1 MAVESRWMP
10 CQLKIETNICSCDYD
25 GIILVAGCAPGF
37 DEPEPFR
44 TVLYAA
50 AQIDSA
56 LGVIGAVLPIN
67 LPAKRLVYSPTGP
80 LNMDYHDVRSF
91 AEAATKGVQRALKAG
106 VRCPLLALLPDVRFE
121 NVELVTLLGALE
133 GLYVPLEVREICPDR
148 CYKACQLAVWSPI
161 CSKKLQGVVKLAS
174 ALESGRYVAR
184 DIGGADPER
193 MAPPRV
199 EEYLAELFC
208 GSNVTM
214 QVVSD
219 QDTLLQEYPL
229 FACVNRA
236 ASMIPRH
243 AGRIIFLTYEPP
255 NPACVLET
263 VMLVGKGVTYDTGG
277 VDLKIQGTMF
287 GMSRDKCGAAAC
299 AGFMQVV
306 NLLQP
311 PTVKAVAA
319 LCVVRN
325 SIGENSYVSDE
336 VITAKS
342 GVRVRVANTDSEGR
356 MAMADALCHIKEM
369 ALCSVNP
376 HIFTVATLA
385 DHAMLTVGR
394 GYSIAMDNAVARL
407 VSNAEK
413 LQASGETMG
422 DPFEISRIRR
432 EDFNFH
438 EGLTEGDD
446 VLQSDN
452 KDSLKTVRG
461 HQGPSAFLIMAS
473 GLDNHGA
480 CSCSPLK
487 YTHIDLFGHLPKPH
501 HLPYSGNPVLALSY
515 CYLIQGKCLTV
526 RNDLPYEMQYVCE
539 NECSP
544 VCLQPCPPCPPCPV
558 PCEVK
563 VPCSP
568 GTCCCNP
575 PCDPCCLP
583 NCYQQPPCPPC
594 YMPANCPPCGGEPVT
609 VVGPIC
615 KPNVQKN
622 ICG

>member
-1 MAVESRWMP
+1 MP
-10 CQLKIETNICSCDYD
+10 CQLKIEPNICSCDYD
-25 GIILVAGCAPGF
+25 GIILVSGCAPGY
-37 DEPEPFR
+37 DEPEPFK
-44 TVLYAA
+44 TVLFSA

-67 LPAKRLVYSPTGP
+67 LPAKRLIYSPTGP

-91 AEAATKGVQRALKAG
+91 AEAATKGVKRALKAG
-106 VRCPLLALLPDVRFE
+106 VRCPLFALLPDIRFE

-133 GLYVPLEVREICPDR
+133 GFYV
-148 CYKACQLAVWSPI
+148 
-161 CSKKLQGVVKLAS
+161 
-174 ALESGRYVAR
+174 
-184 DIGGADPER
+184 
-193 MAPPRV
+193 
-199 EEYLAELFC
+199 
-208 GSNVTM
+208 M

-219 QDTLLQEYPL
+219 QETLLQEYPL

-255 NPACVLET
+255 NPACILET
-263 VMLVGKGVTYDTGG
+263 VMFVGKGVTYDTGG
-277 VDLKIQGTMF
+277 ADIKSKGNMF

-325 SIGENSYVSDE
+325 SVGENSYVSDE

-342 GVRVRVANTDSEGR
+342 GTRVRIGNTDAEGR
-356 MAMADALCHIKEM
+356 LVMADALCHIKEM

-376 HIFTVATLA
+376 HIFTVATLTH
-385 DHAMLTVGR
+385 HAILTAGR

-432 EDFNFH
+432 EDFSFH
-438 EGLTEGDD
+438 EGRTEGDD
-446 VLQSDN
+446 ILNSG
-452 KDSLKTVRG
+452 KDSSGVTNRG

-473 GLDNHGA
+473 GLDKHGTR
-480 CSCSPLK
+480 SGTPLK
-487 YTHIDLFGHLPKPH
+487 YSHLDIAPSAGDIPD
-501 HLPYSGNPVLALSY
+501 PPTGAPILALAKQF
-515 CYLIQGKCLTV
+515 LF
-526 RNDLPYEMQYVCE
+526 RDCE
-539 NECSP
+539 EAS
-544 VCLQPCPPCPPCPV
+544 
-558 PCEVK
+558 
-563 VPCSP
+563 
-568 GTCCCNP
+568 
-575 PCDPCCLP
+575 
-583 NCYQQPPCPPC
+583 
-594 YMPANCPPCGGEPVT
+594 
-609 VVGPIC
+609 
-615 KPNVQKN
+615 
-622 ICG
+622 

>member
-10 CQLKIETNICSCDYD
+10 CQLKIELNICSCDYD
-25 GIILVAGCAPGF
+25 GIILVSGSAPGF
-37 DEPEPFR
+37 DEPEPFK
-44 TVLYAA
+44 TVLYSA

-67 LPAKRLVYSPTGP
+67 LPAKRLIYSPTGP

-91 AEAATKGVQRALKAG
+91 AEAATKGIKRALKAG

-133 GLYVPLEVREICPDR
+133 GLYVPLEVREICPDH

-161 CSKKLQGVVKLAS
+161 CSKKLQGIVKLAS

-208 GSNVTM
+208 GSHVTM
-214 QVVSD
+214 QVISD

-236 ASMIPRH
+236 ASVIPRH

-263 VMLVGKGVTYDTGG
+263 IMLVGKGVTYDTGG
-277 VDLKIQGTMF
+277 VDIKCQGAMS

-311 PTVKAVAA
+311 PTVKVVVA

-325 SIGENSYVSDE
+325 SVGENSYVSDE

-342 GVRVRVANTDSEGR
+342 GVRVRVGNTDAEGR

-376 HIFTVATLA
+376 HIFTVATLTG
-385 DHAMLTVGR
+385 HAALMAGQ
-394 GYSIAMDNAVARL
+394 GYTIAMDNAVARL

-422 DPFEISRIRR
+422 DPFEVSRIRR
-432 EDFNFH
+432 EDFKFH
-438 EGLTEGDD
+438 EGRTEGDD
-446 VLQSDN
+446 LLQAVNQPS
-452 KDSLKTVRG
+452 STTARG

-473 GLDNHGA
+473 GLNKHGRE
-480 CSCSPLK
+480 SGTPIK
-487 YTHIDLFGHLPKPH
+487 YCHLDVAGSAGTFP
-501 HLPYSGNPVLALSY
+501 NPTTGAPILALARRFLLDSEFKSWADESE
-515 CYLIQGKCLTV
+515 IK
-526 RNDLPYEMQYVCE
+526 
-539 NECSP
+539 SP
-544 VCLQPCPPCPPCPV
+544 
-558 PCEVK
+558 EH
-563 VPCSP
+563 
-568 GTCCCNP
+568 
-575 PCDPCCLP
+575 
-583 NCYQQPPCPPC
+583 
-594 YMPANCPPCGGEPVT
+594 
-609 VVGPIC
+609 
-615 KPNVQKN
+615 
-622 ICG
+622 

>member
-10 CQLKIETNICSCDYD
+10 CQLKIEPNICSCDYD
-25 GIILVAGCAPGF
+25 GIILVSGNAPGL
-37 DEPEPFR
+37 DEPEPFK
-44 TVLYAA
+44 TVLYSA
-50 AQIDSA
+50 AQIDAA

-91 AEAATKGVQRALKAG
+91 AEAATKGIKRALKAG

-133 GLYVPLEVREICPDR
+133 GLYVPLEVREISPDR
-148 CYKACQLAVWSPI
+148 CYKACQLGVWSPI
-161 CSKKLQGVVKLAS
+161 CSKKLQCIVKLAS

-208 GSNVTM
+208 GSNVGM
-214 QVVSD
+214 QVISD

-229 FACVNRA
+229 FASVNRA
-236 ASMIPRH
+236 ASVVQRH

-263 VMLVGKGVTYDTGG
+263 IMLVGKGVTYDTGG
-277 VDLKIQGTMF
+277 ADIKCQGIMS

-311 PTVKAVAA
+311 PTVKVVVA

-325 SIGENSYVSDE
+325 SVGENCYVADE

-342 GVRVRVANTDSEGR
+342 GVRVRVGNTDAEGR
-356 MAMADALCHIKEM
+356 MAMADALYHIKEM
-369 ALCSVNP
+369 ALLSVHP
-376 HIFTVATLA
+376 HIFTVATLTG
-385 DHAMLTVGR
+385 HAVLTAGQ
-394 GYSIAMDNAVARL
+394 GYSIAMDNTVARL
-407 VSNAEK
+407 ESNAEK
-413 LQASGETMG
+413 LQASGEMMG

-432 EDFNFH
+432 EDFRFH
-438 EGLTEGDD
+438 EGRAEGDD
-446 VLQSDN
+446 VLQAAN
-452 KDSLKTVRG
+452 KPSSKTERG

-473 GLDNHGA
+473 GLDKHGTQ
-480 CSCSPLK
+480 STSPLR
-487 YTHIDLFGHLPKPH
+487 YTHLDIAG
-501 HLPYSGNPVLALSY
+501 SAG
-515 CYLIQGKCLTV
+515 
-526 RNDLPYEMQYVCE
+526 DLPD
-539 NECSP
+539 
-544 VCLQPCPPCPPCPV
+544 QPTGAPIVALAKRFLFDGLGLP
-558 PCEVK
+558 EKDDSKEK
-563 VPCSP
+563 V
-568 GTCCCNP
+568 
-575 PCDPCCLP
+575 
-583 NCYQQPPCPPC
+583 
-594 YMPANCPPCGGEPVT
+594 AEH
-609 VVGPIC
+609 
-615 KPNVQKN
+615 
-622 ICG
+622 

>member
-10 CQLKIETNICSCDYD
+10 CQLKIELNICSCDYD
-25 GIILVAGCAPGF
+25 GIILVSGCAPGF
-37 DEPEPFR
+37 DEPEPFK

-56 LGVIGAVLPIN
+56 LGIIGAVLPIN
-67 LPAKRLVYSPTGP
+67 LPAKRLIYSPTGP

-106 VRCPLLALLPDVRFE
+106 VRCPLFALLPDIRFE

-161 CSKKLQGVVKLAS
+161 CSKKLQGIVKLAS

-342 GVRVRVANTDSEGR
+342 GVRVRVGNTDAEGR
-356 MAMADALCHIKEM
+356 MAMADALCHVKEM

-376 HIFTVATLA
+376 HIFTVATLTT
-385 DHAMLTVGR
+385 HAVLTAGR

-432 EDFNFH
+432 EDFRFH

-446 VLQSDN
+446 VLQAQD
-452 KDSLKTVRG
+452 KLCTGTERG
-461 HQGPSAFLIMAS
+461 HQGPSAFLILAS

-487 YTHIDLFGHLPKPH
+487 YTHIDICGHLPKPH

-526 RNDLPYEMQYVCE
+526 RNDLPFEMQYVCE
-539 NECSP
+539 VDCKP
-544 VCLQPCPPCPPCPV
+544 VCLQPCQPCPPCPV

-563 VPCSP
+563 VPCAP
-568 GTCCCNP
+568 GTCSCCP

-583 NCYQQPPCPPC
+583 NCYQPPPCPPC
-594 YMPANCPPCGGEPVT
+594 IVPSNCPPCGAEPVT
-609 VVGPIC
+609 VVEPIC
-615 KPNVQKN
+615 KPNVQRN
-622 ICG
+622 VC

>member
-10 CQLKIETNICSCDYD
+10 CQLKIELNICSCDYD
-25 GIILVAGCAPGF
+25 GIILVSGSAPGF
-37 DEPEPFR
+37 DEPEPFK
-44 TVLYAA
+44 TVLYSA

-56 LGVIGAVLPIN
+56 LGIIGAVLSIN
-67 LPAKRLVYSPTGP
+67 LPAKRLIYSPTGP

-91 AEAATKGVQRALKAG
+91 GEAATRGIVRALKAG

-161 CSKKLQGVVKLAS
+161 CSKKLQGIVKLAS

-214 QVVSD
+214 QVISD

-236 ASMIPRH
+236 ASVIPRH
-243 AGRIIFLTYEPP
+243 AGRIIFLTYEPQ

-277 VDLKIQGTMF
+277 TDIKCQGAMC

-311 PTVKAVAA
+311 PTVKVVAA
-319 LCVVRN
+319 LCVLRN
-325 SIGENSYVSDE
+325 SVGENSYVADE

-342 GVRVRVANTDSEGR
+342 GVRVRVGNTDAEGR

-376 HIFTVATLA
+376 HIFTIATLTG
-385 DHAMLTVGR
+385 HAHLSAGT
-394 GYSIAMDNAVARL
+394 GYSIVMDNAVARL

-413 LQASGETMG
+413 LQASGETIG

-432 EDFNFH
+432 EDFRFH
-438 EGLTEGDD
+438 EGRSEGDD
-446 VLQSDN
+446 VLQAVN
-452 KDSLKTVRG
+452 KSSVRTERG

-473 GLDNHGA
+473 GLDKNGTQ
-480 CSCSPLK
+480 SDKPLK
-487 YTHIDLFGHLPKPH
+487 YCHLDIA
-501 HLPYSGNPVLALSY
+501 GNAGDIPTQPTGSPILALAKRF
-515 CYLIQGKCLTV
+515 LLDKI
-526 RNDLPYEMQYVCE
+526 MQSWS
-539 NECSP
+539 N
-544 VCLQPCPPCPPCPV
+544 
-558 PCEVK
+558 K
-563 VPCSP
+563 
-568 GTCCCNP
+568 
-575 PCDPCCLP
+575 
-583 NCYQQPPCPPC
+583 
-594 YMPANCPPCGGEPVT
+594 
-609 VVGPIC
+609 
-615 KPNVQKN
+615 KN
-622 ICG
+622 TKK

>member
-10 CQLKIETNICSCDYD
+10 CQLKIEANLCSADYD
-25 GIILVAGCAPGF
+25 GIILVSGSAPGF
-37 DEPEPFR
+37 DEPEPFK

-56 LGVIGAVLPIN
+56 LGTIGAVLPIN

-91 AEAATKGVQRALKAG
+91 GEAATKGIQRALKAG

-133 GLYVPLEVREICPDR
+133 GLYVPLEVREIGPEK
-148 CYKACQLAVWSPI
+148 CYKACQLGVWSPI
-161 CSKKLQGVVKLAS
+161 CNKKLQGVVKLAS

-199 EEYLAELFC
+199 EEYIAQLFC
-208 GSNVTM
+208 GSNVMM
-214 QVVSD
+214 QVVND

-229 FACVNRA
+229 FASVNRA
-236 ASMIPRH
+236 ASVIPRH
-243 AGRIIFLTYEPP
+243 AGRIIFLTYEPA

-277 VDLKIQGTMF
+277 ADIKFGGSMS

-299 AGFMQVV
+299 VGFMQVV

-311 PTVKAVAA
+311 PTVKVVAT

-325 SIGENSYVSDE
+325 SVGENAYVADE

-342 GVRVRVANTDSEGR
+342 GARVRVANTDAEGR
-356 MAMADALCHIKEM
+356 MAMADALYHMKEM

-376 HIFTVATLA
+376 HIFTIATLTG
-385 DHAMLTVGR
+385 HAVLSAGQ

-413 LQASGETMG
+413 LQASGEVLA

-432 EDFNFH
+432 EDFRFH
-438 EGLTEGDD
+438 EGQAEGDD
-446 VLQSDN
+446 ILQAGRGASTKIN
-452 KDSLKTVRG
+452 RG
-461 HQGPSAFLIMAS
+461 HQGPAAFLIKAS
-473 GLDNHGA
+473 GLDKHGVG
-480 CSCSPLK
+480 SGKPIK
-487 YTHIDLFGHLPKPH
+487 YCHLDVGGSAGDLPDQPTGAPI
-501 HLPYSGNPVLALSY
+501 LALANRF
-515 CYLIQGKCLTV
+515 LIKNPT
-526 RNDLPYEMQYVCE
+526 D
-539 NECSP
+539 
-544 VCLQPCPPCPPCPV
+544 
-558 PCEVK
+558 K
-563 VPCSP
+563 VQE
-568 GTCCCNP
+568 
-575 PCDPCCLP
+575 
-583 NCYQQPPCPPC
+583 QQ
-594 YMPANCPPCGGEPVT
+594 
-609 VVGPIC
+609 
-615 KPNVQKN
+615 K
-622 ICG
+622 

>member
-10 CQLKIETNICSCDYD
+10 CQLKIELNICSCDYD
-25 GIILVAGCAPGF
+25 GIILVSGSAPGF
-37 DEPEPFR
+37 DEPEPFK
-44 TVLYAA
+44 TVLYSA
-50 AQIDSA
+50 AQIDCA

-67 LPAKRLVYSPTGP
+67 LPAKRLIYSPTGP

-91 AEAATKGVQRALKAG
+91 AEAATKGIKRALKAG

-161 CSKKLQGVVKLAS
+161 CSKKLQGIVKLAS

-199 EEYLAELFC
+199 EEYLAELYC
-208 GSNVTM
+208 GSHITM
-214 QVVSD
+214 QVISD

-236 ASMIPRH
+236 ASVIPRH

-277 VDLKIQGTMF
+277 TDVKCQGAMS

-311 PTVKAVAA
+311 PTVKVVAA

-325 SIGENSYVSDE
+325 SIGENSYVADE

-342 GVRVRVANTDSEGR
+342 GVRVRVGNTDAEGR
-356 MAMADALCHIKEM
+356 LAMADALCHIKEM

-376 HIFTVATLA
+376 HIFTVATLTG
-385 DHAMLTVGR
+385 HAALTTGA

-432 EDFNFH
+432 EDFRFH
-438 EGLTEGDD
+438 EGRTEGDD
-446 VLQSDN
+446 LLQSVN
-452 KDSLKTVRG
+452 KPSVKTARG

-473 GLDNHGA
+473 GLDKNGVQA
-480 CSCSPLK
+480 EKPLK
-487 YTHIDLFGHLPKPH
+487 YCHVDIAGSSGDLPDQPTGAPI
-501 HLPYSGNPVLALSY
+501 LALAKRF
-515 CYLIQGKCLTV
+515 LLDGFI
-526 RNDLPYEMQYVCE
+526 LPT
-539 NECSP
+539 N
-544 VCLQPCPPCPPCPV
+544 
-558 PCEVK
+558 
-563 VPCSP
+563 
-568 GTCCCNP
+568 
-575 PCDPCCLP
+575 
-583 NCYQQPPCPPC
+583 
-594 YMPANCPPCGGEPVT
+594 GEKKT
-609 VVGPIC
+609 ES
-615 KPNVQKN
+615 Q
-622 ICG
+622 

>member
-10 CQLKIETNICSCDYD
+10 CQLKIEPNICSCDYD
-25 GIILVAGCAPGF
+25 GIILVSGCAPGF
-37 DEPEPFR
+37 DEPEPFK
-44 TVLYAA
+44 TVLFSA

-56 LGVIGAVLPIN
+56 LGVIGAVLSIN
-67 LPAKRLVYSPTGP
+67 LPAKRLIYSPTGP

-91 AEAATKGVQRALKAG
+91 AEAATKGVKRALKAG
-106 VRCPLLALLPDVRFE
+106 VRCPLLALLPDIRFE

-133 GLYVPLEVREICPDR
+133 GLYVPLEVRETCPDR

-161 CSKKLQGVVKLAS
+161 CSKKLQGIVKLAS

-208 GSNVTM
+208 GTNVTM

-219 QDTLLQEYPL
+219 QETLLQEYPL

-255 NPACVLET
+255 NPACILET
-263 VMLVGKGVTYDTGG
+263 VMLVAKGVTYDTGG
-277 VDLKIQGTMF
+277 TDLKVGGSMF

-325 SIGENSYVSDE
+325 SIGENSFVADE

-342 GVRVRVANTDSEGR
+342 GVRVRVSNTDADGR
-356 MAMADALCHIKEM
+356 LAMADALCHIKEM

-376 HIFTVATLA
+376 HIFTVATLTS
-385 DHAMLTVGR
+385 HAMLTVGR

-432 EDFNFH
+432 EDFHFH
-438 EGLTEGDD
+438 EGRTEGDD
-446 VLQSDN
+446 IYQAPPKGSSVTN
-452 KDSLKTVRG
+452 RG
-461 HQGPSAFLIMAS
+461 HQNPSAFLIMAS
-473 GLDNHGA
+473 GLDKHGA

-487 YTHIDLFGHLPKPH
+487 YTHIDIFAHVPDPH
-501 HLPYSGNPVLALSY
+501 HLPYSGNPVLALAY

-526 RNDLPYEMQYVCE
+526 RNDLPFEMQYVCE
-539 NECSP
+539 VDCKP
-544 VCLQPCPPCPPCPV
+544 VCLQPCQPCYPPCRAACDVKICPPPSCSCCPPCTQPCDPCCPPACPPAPCAPCPPCPPCGQNV
-558 PCEVK
+558 TIV
-563 VPCSP
+563 
-568 GTCCCNP
+568 
-575 PCDPCCLP
+575 
-583 NCYQQPPCPPC
+583 
-594 YMPANCPPCGGEPVT
+594 EPV
-609 VVGPIC
+609 C
-615 KPNVQKN
+615 RPNVPKCVN
-622 ICG
+622 

>member
-10 CQLKIETNICSCDYD
+10 CRLKIEPNICCVDYD
-25 GIILVAGCAPGF
+25 GIILVSGSDPGS
-37 DEPEPFR
+37 DQPEPFK
-44 TVLYAA
+44 TVLYGV
-50 AQIDSA
+50 AQIDAA

-67 LPAKRLVYSPTGP
+67 LPAKRLIYSPTGP

-91 AEAATKGVQRALKAG
+91 AEAATKGIKRALKAG
-106 VRCPLLALLPDVRFE
+106 VKRPLLVLLPDERFE

-148 CYKACQLAVWSPI
+148 CYKACQLGVWSPI
-161 CSKKLQGVVKLAS
+161 CSKRLQGIVKLAS

-208 GSNVTM
+208 GTNISM

-236 ASMIPRH
+236 ASVIPRH
-243 AGRIIFLTYEPP
+243 AGRIIFLTYEP
-255 NPACVLET
+255 AGCVLET
-263 VMLVGKGVTYDTGG
+263 IMLVGKGVTYDTGG
-277 VDLKIQGTMF
+277 ADIKCQGVMA

-311 PTVKAVAA
+311 PTVKVVVA

-325 SIGENSYVSDE
+325 SVGENCYVSDE

-342 GVRVRVANTDSEGR
+342 GARVRVGNTDAEGR
-356 MAMADALCHIKEM
+356 MAMADALYHLKEM

-376 HIFTVATLA
+376 HLFTVATLTG
-385 DHAMLTVGR
+385 HAVLTAGL
-394 GYSIAMDNAVARL
+394 GYTIAMDNAVARL
-407 VSNAEK
+407 ASNSEK

-432 EDFNFH
+432 EDFQAH
-438 EGLTEGDD
+438 EGRSEGDD
-446 VLQSDN
+446 VLQAMNQPSS
-452 KDSLKTVRG
+452 KIPRG
-461 HQGPSAFLIMAS
+461 HQGPAAFLIKAS
-473 GLDNHGA
+473 GLHKHGTR
-480 CSCSPLK
+480 SKKPLK
-487 YTHIDLFGHLPKPH
+487 YSHLDVAPSAGDLPEQP
-501 HLPYSGNPVLALSY
+501 SGSPILALAKSF
-515 CYLIQGKCLTV
+515 LLDKI
-526 RNDLPYEMQYVCE
+526 
-539 NECSP
+539 
-544 VCLQPCPPCPPCPV
+544 
-558 PCEVK
+558 
-563 VPCSP
+563 
-568 GTCCCNP
+568 
-575 PCDPCCLP
+575 
-583 NCYQQPPCPPC
+583 
-594 YMPANCPPCGGEPVT
+594 
-609 VVGPIC
+609 
-615 KPNVQKN
+615 N
-622 ICG
+622 IETAETKA